1 MKTELI
7 KEFEEKHQRCR
18 FLQDT
23 GIGDMHSEQGSYCNE
38 YVEFLEQK
46 LANGV
51 EQSESNCNIPHVS
64 DRLSFKDIGELA
76 DKWLED
82 EIALSV
88 EDRFTA
94 MEKYWMIEG
103 FMEGYKKAQNGC

>member
-7 KEFEEKHQRCR
+7 KEFEEKHQRSR

-23 GIGDMHSEQGSYCNE
+23 GIGDMHSEQGCYCDE

-51 EQSESNCNIPHVS
+51 EQSDSNCNIPHVIKS
-64 DRLSFKDIGELA
+64 VCKYGMNPDDCIRKADTCFDCLKD
-76 DKWLED
+76 
-82 EIALSV
+82 S
-88 EDRFTA
+88 
-94 MEKYWMIEG
+94 
-103 FMEGYKKAQNGC
+103 